1 MKYSNFQLTKTE
13 FSKHGFIDRLHATV
27 DVETG
32 MLWWKKKRNIQIF
45 SNGICWQELETGDF
59 TDSLQIEQLASA
71 YYAKKA
77 LEKIS

>member
-13 FSKHGFIDRLHATV
+13 LTKFGFIDRQHATV

-45 SNGICWQELETGDF
+45 KKHVYWQELLTGDF
-59 TDSLQIEQLASA
+59 TEGSKIEQLASA
-71 YYAKKA
+71 YHAKKA
-77 LEKIS
+77 LEETS